1 MRKFSRFINGAEKM
15 KPQKADS
22 YRKMQ
27 IETADP
33 ATLILMLFD
42 RAIALL
48 DKAKNE
54 ILEKDYEEK
63 GYSLTKANEIIAEL
77 ASSLDLEKGGE
88 IATSLSRLYSFVM
101 REIVDADLNKNTSAI
116 DNARRIVSE
125 LRESWASIKNNPDI
139 ELQNSDNTTTNVD
152 LSG

>member
-1 MRKFSRFINGAEKM
+1 M
-15 KPQKADS
+15 KPQKVDS
-22 YRKMQ
+22 YRKTQ

-42 RAIALL
+42 RAIVLL

-54 ILEKDYEEK
+54 IIEKKYEEK

-77 ASSLDLEKGGE
+77 LRSLDMEKGGE
-88 IATSLSRLYSFVM
+88 IASSLSRLYNFVM
-101 REIVDADLNKNTSAI
+101 REIIDADMNLNTNAI
-116 DNARRIVSE
+116 DNSRRIVSE
-125 LRESWASIKNNPDI
+125 LRESWVRIKDNPGV
-139 ELQNSDNTTTNVD
+139 ELQNTDSAATKVD

>member
-1 MRKFSRFINGAEKM
+1 M
-15 KPQKADS
+15 KPQKIDS
-22 YRKMQ
+22 YKKMQ

-42 RAIALL
+42 RAIVLL

-54 ILEKDYEEK
+54 IIEKQYEEK

-77 ASSLDLEKGGE
+77 SGTLDMEKGGE
-88 IATSLSRLYSFVM
+88 IATSLLRLYNFVM
-101 REIVDADLNKNTSAI
+101 REIIDADTNLNTNAI
-116 DNARRIVSE
+116 DNARRIMSE
-125 LRESWASIKNNPDI
+125 LRESWVRIKDNPNV
-139 ELQNSDNTTTNVD
+139 EQQNTDDATTKVD

>member
-1 MRKFSRFINGAEKM
+1 M

-22 YRKMQ
+22 YRKTQ
-27 IETADP
+27 IETANP

-42 RAIALL
+42 RAIVLL

-54 ILEKDYEEK
+54 MIEKQYEEK

-77 ASSLDLEKGGE
+77 TASLDMEKGGE
-88 IATSLSRLYSFVM
+88 IATSLKRLYNFVM
-101 REIVDADLNKNTSAI
+101 REIVDADKNLDTNAI

-125 LRESWASIKNNPDI
+125 LRESWVRIKDKPDV
-139 ELQNSDNTTTNVD
+139 ELQNSDNTATKVD

>member
-1 MRKFSRFINGAEKM
+1 M
-15 KPQKADS
+15 ADS

-42 RAIALL
+42 RAIVLL
-48 DKAKNE
+48 DKAKIE
-54 ILEKDYEEK
+54 IIEKQYEEK

-77 ASSLDLEKGGE
+77 LGSLDMEKGGE
-88 IATSLSRLYSFVM
+88 IAASLSRLYNYVM
-101 REIVDADLNKNTSAI
+101 REIIDADINLNTNAI

-125 LRESWASIKNNPDI
+125 LRESWVRIKDNPGV
-139 ELQNSDNTTTNVD
+139 ELQNTDSTATKVD

>member
-1 MRKFSRFINGAEKM
+1 M

-22 YRKMQ
+22 YRKTQ
-27 IETADP
+27 IETANP

-42 RAIALL
+42 RAIVLL
-48 DKAKNE
+48 DKGKNE
-54 ILEKDYEEK
+54 ILEKQYEEK

-77 ASSLDLEKGGE
+77 AGSLDMEKGGE
-88 IATSLSRLYSFVM
+88 IATSLSRLYAFVM
-101 REIVDADLNKNTSAI
+101 REIIDADMNLNTNAI

-125 LRESWASIKNNPDI
+125 LREAWISIKDNPDA
-139 ELQNSDNTTTNVD
+139 ELQNTDNTAIRVD

>member
-1 MRKFSRFINGAEKM
+1 MR
-15 KPQKADS
+15 PQKADS
-22 YRKMQ
+22 YKKMQ

-33 ATLILMLFD
+33 ATLVLMLYD
-42 RAIALL
+42 RAIVLL

-54 ILEKDYEEK
+54 IIEKQYEEK

-77 ASSLDLEKGGE
+77 ARSLDMEKGGE
-88 IATSLSRLYSFVM
+88 IATSLSRLYNFVM
-101 REIVDADLNKNTSAI
+101 REIIDADTNLNTNAI

-125 LRESWASIKNNPDI
+125 LRESWVRIKDNPNV
-139 ELQNSDNTTTNVD
+139 ELQNSDNVTAKVD

>member
-1 MRKFSRFINGAEKM
+1 M

-22 YRKMQ
+22 YKKMQ
-27 IETADP
+27 IETANP

-42 RAIALL
+42 RAIVLL

-54 ILEKDYEEK
+54 ILKKQYEEK

-77 ASSLDLEKGGE
+77 TASLDMEKGGE
-88 IATSLSRLYSFVM
+88 IATSLKRLYSFVM
-101 REIVDADLNKNTSAI
+101 REITDADKNLNTNAI
-116 DNARRIVSE
+116 NNARRIVSE
-125 LRESWASIKNNPDI
+125 LRESWASIKDNPDA
-139 ELQNSDNTTTNVD
+139 ELQNNDNVATNLD

>member
-1 MRKFSRFINGAEKM
+1 M
-15 KPQKADS
+15 KPQNIDS
-22 YRKMQ
+22 YKKMQ

-42 RAIALL
+42 RAIVLL

-54 ILEKDYEEK
+54 ILEKQYEEK
-63 GYSLTKANEIIAEL
+63 GCSLTKANEIIAEL
-77 ASSLDLEKGGE
+77 AASLDMEKGGE
-88 IATSLSRLYSFVM
+88 IATSLSRLYNFVI
-101 REIVDADLNKNTSAI
+101 REIIDADINLNTNAI

-125 LRESWASIKNNPDI
+125 LRESWVSIKDYPNV
-139 ELQNSDNTTTNVD
+139 ELQNSDTATTKVD

>member
-1 MRKFSRFINGAEKM
+1 MKSQKF
-15 KPQKADS
+15 DS
-22 YRKMQ
+22 YKKMQ

-33 ATLILMLFD
+33 ATLILMLYD
-42 RAIALL
+42 RAIVLL

-54 ILEKDYEEK
+54 IIEKQYEEK

-77 ASSLDLEKGGE
+77 AGSLDMEKGGE
-88 IATSLSRLYSFVM
+88 IATSLSRLYNFVM
-101 REIVDADLNKNTSAI
+101 REIIDADTNLNTNAI

-125 LRESWASIKNNPDI
+125 LRESWGRIKDNPNV
-139 ELQNSDNTTTNVD
+139 ELQNSDNATTRVD

>member
-1 MRKFSRFINGAEKM
+1 M

-42 RAIALL
+42 RAIVLL

-54 ILEKDYEEK
+54 IIEKQYEEK
-63 GYSLTKANEIIAEL
+63 GHSLAKANEIIAEL
-77 ASSLDLEKGGE
+77 SAALDMERGGE
-88 IATSLSRLYSFVM
+88 IATSLSRLYNFVM
-101 REIVDADLNKNTSAI
+101 REIIDADMNLNTNAI

-125 LRESWASIKNNPDI
+125 LRESWARIKDNPNV
-139 ELQNSDNTTTNVD
+139 EPQNTDNATAKVD

>member
-1 MRKFSRFINGAEKM
+1 M
-15 KPQKADS
+15 KPQKIDS
-22 YRKMQ
+22 YKKMQ

-42 RAIALL
+42 RAIVLL

-54 ILEKDYEEK
+54 IIEKQYEEK

-77 ASSLDLEKGGE
+77 SGTLDMEKGGE
-88 IATSLSRLYSFVM
+88 IATSLSRLYNFVM
-101 REIVDADLNKNTSAI
+101 REIIDADTNLNTNAI
-116 DNARRIVSE
+116 DNAKRIMSE
-125 LRESWASIKNNPDI
+125 LRESWVRIKDNPNV
-139 ELQNSDNTTTNVD
+139 ELQNTDNATTKVD